1 MDLILWRHAEAEDA
15 GAGEGDLERALT
27 ARGQRQA
34 ERMAEWLNKR
44 LTDSTRILVSP
55 ALRCQQTAKTL
66 GRKFK
71 TVDAIAPGAGAG
83 AVLEVAHWPEGSG
96 VVLIVGHQPTLG
108 LAASLA
114 LAGIA
119 QPWSIRKGGV
129 WWIRH
134 RPRDDEGH
142 VVLQAVQSP
151 DLL

>member
-1 MDLILWRHAEAEDA
+1 MDLILWRHAEAVESAAD
-15 GAGEGDLERALT
+15 DLARPLT
-27 ARGQRQA
+27 AKGQRHA
-34 ERMAEWLNKR
+34 ERMGEWLNRR
-44 LTDSTRILVSP
+44 LAHSARVLVSP
-55 ALRCQQTAKTL
+55 AVRCQQTAKAL

-71 TVDAIAPGAGAG
+71 TVDAIAPGASAV
-83 AVLEVAHWPEGSG
+83 AVLEAAHWPEGSG

-119 QPWSIRKGGV
+119 QPWSIRKAGV

-151 DLL
+151 DCL